1 MSENQNETPLDP
13 AAVLGDRDDRVYG
26 VVDDPGT
33 DVSELEERLRSLD
46 VEVDLDSMQVH
57 SGRSGLDELD
67 PEADDGGVMQRI
79 KRTIQSIGYEGRY
92 LDLIERELKAG
103 HALVAVSVTEENQ
116 TAVIAAMKD
125 QGAHDMHRHNKLTI
139 VDL

>member
-26 VVDDPGT
+26 VVDDPET

-57 SGRSGLDELD
+57 SGRSGLDELV

-92 LDLIERELKAG
+92 LDLIEQELKAG

>member
-57 SGRSGLDELD
+57 SGRSGLDELV

-92 LDLIERELKAG
+92 LDLIEQELKAG

>member
-26 VVDDPGT
+26 VVDDPET

-57 SGRSGLDELD
+57 SGRSGLDELVA
-67 PEADDGGVMQRI
+67 EADDGGVMQRI

>member
-1 MSENQNETPLDP
+1 
-13 AAVLGDRDDRVYG
+13 
-26 VVDDPGT
+26 
-33 DVSELEERLRSLD
+33 VSELEERLRSLD

-57 SGRSGLDELD
+57 SGRSGLDELV

-92 LDLIERELKAG
+92 LDVIERELKAG